1 MSEKESVDNQNNEKK
16 LSYLLASMQ
25 PALTAEN
32 CFGIFRYRYQEGVL
46 QKPDAKMKIAG
57 IVITASFVALFA
69 IFLKLSTV
77 LSGAVSFY
85 DEIDDLPSV
94 VILIQYVASTITTI
108 FAFNETN
115 IKIVLAFQQLDTALH
130 LNMTD
135 TYYKAAR
142 RHTIF
147 LLIILVAL
155 HVMFSAGD
163 LYYNDDVETSD
174 IIVLPIYFVQDL
186 SVMIFYKKITM
197 LRKRLEVVNDY
208 LRKYIRAK
216 DEKDNRIFTIS
227 KQLQKDDTVFLV
239 NNIQMKIK
247 DLANTYDVIGET
259 CSWINDVCNFQIF
272 MTLVSTFTYVII
284 TIWTSLYYFK
294 SPEGSADSLVNIV
307 IWCVRCIFTVA
318 VMCFACERL
327 LLIRNDTKIL
337 VNEVIMDY
345 NLPGQT
351 RLEAKAFMELIEAWP
366 LRIFVYDMFSVD
378 VTLMLKFISVAT
390 TYLIVII
397 QISHFV

>member
-1 MSEKESVDNQNNEKK
+1 MSEKEIVDNQNNEKK
-16 LSYLLASMQ
+16 LLSLLHSVQ
-25 PALTAEN
+25 PALTTEN
-32 CFGIFRYRYQEGVL
+32 CFGIFRYRYQDGML

-57 IVITASFVALFA
+57 IVITASYVALFA
-69 IFLKLSTV
+69 IFFKLPTV
-77 LSGAVSFY
+77 LSGTVSFY

-94 VILIQYVASTITTI
+94 VILFQYVASTITTI
-108 FAFNETN
+108 FAFSETN
-115 IKIVLAFQQLDTALH
+115 IKIIRAFHQLDTALH

-142 RHTIF
+142 RHTIS
-147 LLIILVAL
+147 LLVILVVL
-155 HVMFSAGD
+155 HFMFSAGD
-163 LYYNDDVETSD
+163 LYYNDDIETSN
-174 IIVLPIYFVQDL
+174 ILVLPIYFVQDL

-197 LRKRLEVVNDY
+197 LRMRLEVVNDY

-216 DEKDNRIFTIS
+216 DDKENRVFTIS
-227 KQLQKDDTVFLV
+227 EQFQKDDTVFLV

-247 DLANTYDVIGET
+247 DLANAYDVIGET

-294 SPEGSADSLVNIV
+294 SPEGSGDSLVNIV

-397 QISHFV
+397 QISHFA